1 MLAKLRRGMNT
12 VRNSRKRQE
21 LPGGSA
27 GGGAGVVITVAWV
40 LSLAWQV
47 PRATGMAKK
56 RERENIRK

>member
-1 MLAKLRRGMNT
+1 MNT

-56 RERENIRK
+56 RETENIRK